1 MTGVAGVI
9 VPASVRVPMPPALV
23 ALRVTV
29 EAPAVVGV
37 PEMRPVVA
45 LSARPAGNPV
55 APKLVGLLVAVI
67 GKLNATPTWPVAV
80 PALVMTGVA
89 GVIVTASVW
98 VPVPPALVALR
109 VTVEAPAVVGVPE
122 MRPVV
127 ALSARPAGNPVAPKL
142 VGLLVA
148 VIGELNATPTWP
160 VAVPAL
166 VMTGV
171 AGVIVTVSVWV
182 PVPPALVALRATV
195 EAPALVGVPAM
206 SPLVALSA
214 RPAGNPVASKLVGL
228 LVAGLLT

>member
-1 MTGVAGVI
+1 MVMTRVGGEIAAAGVWLQET
-9 VPASVRVPMPPALV
+9 PALV

-29 EAPAVVGV
+29 EAPAVVGG

-45 LSARPAGNPV
+45 LSATPAGNPV
-55 APKLVGLLVAVI
+55 APKLLGLL
-67 GKLNATPTWPVAV
+67 V

-109 VTVEAPAVVGVPE
+109 VTVEAPAVAGVPE

-148 VIGELNATPTWP
+148 VIG
-160 VAVPAL
+160 
-166 VMTGV
+166 
-171 AGVIVTVSVWV
+171 
-182 PVPPALVALRATV
+182 
-195 EAPALVGVPAM
+195 
-206 SPLVALSA
+206 
-214 RPAGNPVASKLVGL
+214 
-228 LVAGLLT
+228 